1 MKHRY
6 LALSLFFVVC
16 LFVLDGAAQVGA
28 PKVINGGVLNGKAVS
43 LPKPQYP
50 DEARVAKVGGAVA
63 VQVTID
69 EGGNVIDAKAVPTRT
84 APKEHLTV
92 EEENQARLKELLE
105 PAAEDAARQALFSP
119 TLLNGTPVKVKGQIV
134 YNFVSDDGNLA
145 VGNGPKPIQGG
156 VLNGKAISLPHPEYP
171 QAAAAVR
178 ASGAVSVQIT
188 VDENGDVISAVAAS
202 GHPLLRAAAESA
214 AREAKFSPTLLSGNP
229 VKVSG
234 VIVYNFAAPTKEQ

>member
-1 MKHRY
+1 MKPKY
-6 LALSLFFVVC
+6 LTLSLFFTVC
-16 LFVLDGAAQVGA
+16 LFVLNSAAQVVA
-28 PKVINGGVLNGKAVS
+28 PKIINGGVLNGKAVS

-50 DEARVAKVGGAVA
+50 DEARVAKVGGVVA

-69 EGGNVIDAKAVPTRT
+69 EGGNVIEAKAIPTRT

-92 EEENQARLKELLE
+92 EEEDQARLKELLE
-105 PAAEDAARQALFSP
+105 PAAEDAARQAQFSP
-119 TLLNGTPVKVKGQIV
+119 TLLNGTPVKVTGQIV
-134 YNFVSDDGNLA
+134 YNFLA
-145 VGNGPKPIQGG
+145 DNDKAPPKMISGG

-178 ASGAVSVQIT
+178 ASGAVSVQVTI
-188 VDENGDVISAVAAS
+188 DENGNVISAAAAS

-234 VIVYNFAAPTKEQ
+234 ILTYNFAAPKKEQ

>member
-1 MKHRY
+1 MKPKY
-6 LALSLFFVVC
+6 LTLSLFFTVC
-16 LFVLDGAAQVGA
+16 LFVLNSAAQVVA
-28 PKVINGGVLNGKAVS
+28 PKIINGGVLNGKAVS

-50 DEARVAKVGGAVA
+50 DEARVAKVGGVVA

-69 EGGNVIDAKAVPTRT
+69 EGGNVIEAKAIPTRT

-92 EEENQARLKELLE
+92 EEEDQARLKELLE
-105 PAAEDAARQALFSP
+105 PAAEDAARQAQFSP
-119 TLLNGTPVKVKGQIV
+119 TLLNGTPVKVTGQIV
-134 YNFVSDDGNLA
+134 YNFLA
-145 VGNGPKPIQGG
+145 DNDKAPPKMISGG
-156 VLNGKAISLPHPEYP
+156 ILNGKAISLPHPEYP

-178 ASGAVSVQIT
+178 ASGAVSVQVTI
-188 VDENGDVISAVAAS
+188 DENGNVISAAAAS

-234 VIVYNFAAPTKEQ
+234 ILTYNFAAPKKEQ

>member
-1 MKHRY
+1 MKPKY
-6 LALSLFFVVC
+6 LTLSLFFTVC
-16 LFVLDGAAQVGA
+16 LFVLNSAAQVVA
-28 PKVINGGVLNGKAVS
+28 PKAINGGVLNGKAVS

-69 EGGNVIDAKAVPTRT
+69 EGGNVIEAKAVPTRA

-105 PAAEDAARQALFSP
+105 PAAEDAARQAQFSP
-119 TLLNGTPVKVKGQIV
+119 TLLNGTPVKITGQIV
-134 YNFVSDDGNLA
+134 YNFVADSHD
-145 VGNGPKPIQGG
+145 PSKMISGG
-156 VLNGKAISLPHPEYP
+156 ILNGKAISLPHPEYP

-178 ASGAVSVQIT
+178 ASGAVSVQVTI
-188 VDENGDVISAVAAS
+188 DENGNVISAAAAS

-234 VIVYNFAAPTKEQ
+234 ILTYNFAAPKKEQ

>member
-16 LFVLDGAAQVGA
+16 LFVFDGTAQVGA

-134 YNFVSDDGNLA
+134 YNFVADDGNLA
-145 VGNGPKPIQGG
+145 VGNGPPIQGG

-178 ASGAVSVQIT
+178 ASGAVSIQIT

>member
-1 MKHRY
+1 MKPKY
-6 LALSLFFVVC
+6 LTLSLFFTVC
-16 LFVLDGAAQVGA
+16 LFVLNSAAQVVA
-28 PKVINGGVLNGKAVS
+28 PKAINGGVLNGKAVS

-69 EGGNVIDAKAVPTRT
+69 EGGNVIEAKAVPTRA

-105 PAAEDAARQALFSP
+105 PAAEDAARQAQFSP
-119 TLLNGTPVKVKGQIV
+119 TLLNGTPVKVTGQIV
-134 YNFVSDDGNLA
+134 YNFLA
-145 VGNGPKPIQGG
+145 DNDKAPPKMISGG
-156 VLNGKAISLPHPEYP
+156 ILNGKAISLPHPEYP

-178 ASGAVSVQIT
+178 ASGAVSVQVTI
-188 VDENGDVISAVAAS
+188 DENGNVISAAAAS

-234 VIVYNFAAPTKEQ
+234 ILTYNFAPPKKEQ

>member
-1 MKHRY
+1 MKPKY
-6 LALSLFFVVC
+6 LTLSLFFTVC
-16 LFVLDGAAQVGA
+16 LFVLNATAQVVA
-28 PKVINGGVLNGKAVS
+28 PKIINGGVLNGKAVS

-50 DEARVAKVGGAVA
+50 DEARVAKVGGMVA

-69 EGGNVIDAKAVPTRT
+69 EGGNVIEAKAIPTRT

-92 EEENQARLKELLE
+92 EEEDQARLKELLE
-105 PAAEDAARQALFSP
+105 PAAEDAARQAQFSP
-119 TLLNGTPVKVKGQIV
+119 TLLNGTPVKITGQIV
-134 YNFVSDDGNLA
+134 YNFVADSHD
-145 VGNGPKPIQGG
+145 PSKMISGG
-156 VLNGKAISLPHPEYP
+156 ILNGKAISLPHPEYP

-178 ASGAVSVQIT
+178 ASGAVSVQVTI
-188 VDENGDVISAVAAS
+188 DENGNVISAAAAS

-234 VIVYNFAAPTKEQ
+234 ILTYNFAAPKKEQ

>member
-1 MKHRY
+1 MKPKY
-6 LALSLFFVVC
+6 LTLSLFFTVC
-16 LFVLDGAAQVGA
+16 LFVLNSAAQVVA
-28 PKVINGGVLNGKAVS
+28 PKIINGGVLNGKAVS

-50 DEARVAKVGGAVA
+50 DEARVAKVGGVVA

-69 EGGNVIDAKAVPTRT
+69 EGGNVIEAKAIPTRT

-92 EEENQARLKELLE
+92 EEEDQARLKELLE
-105 PAAEDAARQALFSP
+105 PAAEDAARQAQFSP
-119 TLLNGTPVKVKGQIV
+119 TLLNGTPVKVTGQIV
-134 YNFVSDDGNLA
+134 YNFLA
-145 VGNGPKPIQGG
+145 DNDKAPPKIISGG
-156 VLNGKAISLPHPEYP
+156 ILNGKAISLPHPEYP

-178 ASGAVSVQIT
+178 ASGAVSVQVTI
-188 VDENGDVISAVAAS
+188 DENGNVISAAAAS

-234 VIVYNFAAPTKEQ
+234 ILTYNFAAPKKEQ

>member
-1 MKHRY
+1 MKPKY
-6 LALSLFFVVC
+6 LTLSLFFTVC
-16 LFVLDGAAQVGA
+16 LFVLNSAAQVVA
-28 PKVINGGVLNGKAVS
+28 PKIINGGVLNGKAVS

-50 DEARVAKVGGAVA
+50 DEARVAKVGGVVA

-69 EGGNVIDAKAVPTRT
+69 EGGNVIEAKAIPTRT

-92 EEENQARLKELLE
+92 EEEDQARLKELLE
-105 PAAEDAARQALFSP
+105 PAAEDAARQAQFSP
-119 TLLNGTPVKVKGQIV
+119 TLLNGTPVKVTGQIV
-134 YNFVSDDGNLA
+134 YNFLA
-145 VGNGPKPIQGG
+145 DNDKAPPKMISGG
-156 VLNGKAISLPHPEYP
+156 ILNGKAISLPHPEYP

-178 ASGAVSVQIT
+178 ASGAVSVQVTI
-188 VDENGDVISAVAAS
+188 DENGNVISAAAAS

-234 VIVYNFAAPTKEQ
+234 ILT